1 MTALLYQQGSNTWL
15 KCVCKRPVSRQFYT
29 LTIFVL
35 EAKGCS
41 SSYHIFNWPRSSPQL
56 GLVCKFVEH
65 VNYRT
70 RKLQNNQIKRMQ
82 NVYGEWGH
90 LWTLSAH
97 ICSMVDLV
105 WDAMKSV
112 YFVEIR
118 SVHTLWASLKFWFGK
133 CSSPLS
139 PVPAKA
145 WHFQQITDTW
155 GLIVLTFVWVQLSIF
170 YSKSEGD
177 QNTKVPGFDIW

>member
-1 MTALLYQQGSNTWL
+1 MESICLSCELPGWRCAHLQICW
-15 KCVCKRPVSRQFYT
+15 
-29 LTIFVL
+29 
-35 EAKGCS
+35 
-41 SSYHIFNWPRSSPQL
+41 
-56 GLVCKFVEH
+56 
-65 VNYRT
+65 T

-118 SVHTLWASLKFWFGK
+118 SVHTVWASLKFWFGK

-177 QNTKVPGFDIW
+177 QSTKVPGLIFDKSLPWQSQKLWGIPGRLWFIPISIVEIYLTVMLLLIWFPNV